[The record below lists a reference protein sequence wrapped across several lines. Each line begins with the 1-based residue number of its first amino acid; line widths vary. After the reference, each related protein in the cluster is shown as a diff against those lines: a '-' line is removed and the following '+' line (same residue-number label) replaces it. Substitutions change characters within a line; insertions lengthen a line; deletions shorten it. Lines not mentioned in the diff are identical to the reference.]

1 LVGRGIYALAEWGY
15 KPGVVSDIITEVL
28 KEAGKPLSRD
38 QIIEEV
44 LKRRFVKKNTI
55 LVGLSNRKTFSK
67 VGKNLYTLSS
77 DT

>member
-1 LVGRGIYALAEWGY
+1 
-15 KPGVVSDIITEVL
+15 VVSDIITEVL